1 MNHSGNERLS
11 SGSPQA
17 GVLTKDFA
25 SNIWYTL
32 YFSTGRVCW
41 NTAHVMECFT
51 ESYTGGKK
59 VFALHVRKWTVGHY
73 TTQTCTVMQWSGPG
87 WIFSPSVI
95 REFMFSCVI
104 KKSNKIIRGGGGV
117 TTLRQPLRNSLPDKV
132 HCIYLCLLL
141 FFCLDSIKS
150 CTEAITALLA
160 PTCWYKILIGHYHL
174 KRAIKAE

>member
-1 MNHSGNERLS
+1 MNACPLDLLKQECWLKTLHLIYDT
-11 SGSPQA
+11 
-17 GVLTKDFA
+17 L
-25 SNIWYTL
+25 YTL
-32 YFSTGRVCW
+32 
-41 NTAHVMECFT
+41 ALA
-51 ESYTGGKK
+51 ESAETQRTWWSASLNHTLEGKK
-59 VFALHVRKWTVGHY
+59 VFALHVRKWAVGHY

-104 KKSNKIIRGGGGV
+104 KKSNKIIKGGGVV